1 MNPMQLR
8 KLLTAGVAAVAGLSL
23 LAGAASADSRITLKS
38 AKSTSSYY
46 VMMVQLAEMLKDASG
61 GEILPTVE
69 ESQGS
74 VQNVKESKVRP
85 GNFFFTTPPSLL
97 AAAREGRKPF
107 EGEAF
112 DTARTLFVMPF
123 VTIHF
128 VVRED
133 SGISN
138 LGDLAGKQFI
148 AGGKGSFCERRTKA
162 ILDALEL
169 TDKIDL
175 VDVELDAAG
184 PAMRNAKIDGYSTCS
199 SHPTPGLVELATTTP
214 VELLS
219 LTETER
225 QTIIELDPL
234 SGPLTI
240 DAGTYKGQE
249 EAVSTV
255 GVPVGG
261 YGTVGM
267 DEEVAY
273 FLTKTFWEWKDRLA
287 GENPWWNGVTVDL
300 LDQMGAPLHPGARRY
315 YEEQGIELPD
325 ALL

>member
-1 MNPMQLR
+1 MQLR
-8 KLLTAGVAAVAGLSL
+8 RLLAAGVGALAGLSL
-23 LAGAASADSRITLKS
+23 LAGGASADSRITLKS

-61 GEILPTVE
+61 GDILPTVE

-97 AAAREGRKPF
+97 AAAREGRTPF
-107 EGEAF
+107 EGESF

-133 SGISN
+133 AGVAT

-148 AGGKGSFCERRTKA
+148 AGGKGSFCERRAKS
-162 ILDALEL
+162 ILDTLEL

-175 VDVELDAAG
+175 VDVELDAAA
-184 PAMRNAKIDGYSTCS
+184 PAVRNAKVDGFVTCS

-214 VELLS
+214 VEVLS
-219 LTETER
+219 LTEEER
-225 QTIIELDPL
+225 RTIVELDPL
-234 SGPLTI
+234 SGPVAI
-240 DAGTYKGQE
+240 AAGTYKGQE
-249 EAVSTV
+249 QEISTV

-287 GENPWWNGVTVDL
+287 GENPWWDGVTVDL
-300 LDQMGAPLHPGARRY
+300 LSQMGAPLHPGARRY

>member
-1 MNPMQLR
+1 MQLR
-8 KLLTAGVAAVAGLSL
+8 KLLAAGVGALAGLSL
-23 LAGAASADSRITLKS
+23 LAGGASAESRITLKS

-61 GEILPTVE
+61 GDILPTVE

-85 GNFFFTTPPSLL
+85 GNFFFTSPPSLL

-107 EGEAF
+107 EGESF

-133 SGISN
+133 AEVATLS
-138 LGDLAGKQFI
+138 DLAGKDFI
-148 AGGKGSFCERRTKA
+148 AGGKGSFCERRAKS

-175 VDVELDAAG
+175 VDVELDAAA
-184 PAMRNAKIDGYSTCS
+184 PAVRNAKVDGFVTCS

-214 VELLS
+214 VEVLS
-219 LTETER
+219 LTAEER
-225 QTIIELDPL
+225 QTIVELDPL
-234 SGPLTI
+234 SGPVTI
-240 DAGTYKGQE
+240 GAGTYKGQDRE
-249 EAVSTV
+249 VSTV

-261 YGTVGM
+261 YGTAGM

-287 GENPWWNGVTVDL
+287 GENPWWDGVTVDL
-300 LDQMGAPLHPGARRY
+300 LSQMGAPLHPGARRY
-315 YEEQGIELPD
+315 YEEQGIDLPD

>member
-1 MNPMQLR
+1 MQLR
-8 KLLTAGVAAVAGLSL
+8 KLLAAGVGALAGLSL
-23 LAGAASADSRITLKS
+23 LAGGASADSRITLKS

-61 GEILPTVE
+61 GDILPTVE

-107 EGEAF
+107 EGESF

-133 SGISN
+133 AGVAT

-148 AGGKGSFCERRTKA
+148 AGGKGSFCERRAKS

-169 TDKIDL
+169 TDQIDL
-175 VDVELDAAG
+175 VDVELDAAA
-184 PAMRNAKIDGYSTCS
+184 PAVRNAKVDGFVTCS

-214 VELLS
+214 VEVLS
-219 LTETER
+219 LTAEER
-225 QTIIELDPL
+225 QTIVELDPL
-234 SGPLTI
+234 SGPVTI
-240 DAGTYKGQE
+240 AAGTYKGQDQE
-249 EAVSTV
+249 VATV

-300 LDQMGAPLHPGARRY
+300 LSQMGAPLHPGARRY

>member
-1 MNPMQLR
+1 MRL
-8 KLLTAGVAAVAGLSL
+8 KGILAAGVAAVAGLSL
-23 LAGAASADSRITLKS
+23 LAGAASAAERITLKS

-46 VMMVQLAEMLKDASG
+46 VMMVQLAEMLKEASG
-61 GEILPTVE
+61 GDIQPTVE

-74 VQNVKESKVRP
+74 VQNVKESNVRP

-97 AAAREGRKPF
+97 AAAREGRAPF

-133 SGISN
+133 AGVDSLS
-138 LGDLAGKQFI
+138 DLAGKQFI
-148 AGGKGSFCERRTKA
+148 AGGKGSFCEKRTKA

-169 TDKIDL
+169 TDKVDL

-184 PAMRNAKIDGYSTCS
+184 PAMRNAKVDGYSTCS

-214 VELLS
+214 VKLLS
-219 LTETER
+219 LSDAER
-225 QTIIELDPL
+225 QTVIELDPL

-240 DAGTYKGQE
+240 AAGTYDGQD
-249 EAVSTV
+249 APVQTV

-261 YGTVGM
+261 YGTVNM
-267 DEEVAY
+267 SDEVAY

-287 GENPWWNGVTVDL
+287 GENPWWDGVTVEML
-300 LDQMGAPLHPGARRY
+300 SQMGAPLHPGARRY
-315 YEEQGIELPD
+315 YEEQGVEVPETML
-325 ALL
+325 